1 MAQLVKR
8 RGGESFRGL
17 PNNDTNKEEIQNTHA
32 NLLSLCPYTLQE
44 HIFGRLDK
52 KDLLC
57 LTRVSKNYNTLMN
70 IVHPIFRYSHTL
82 KMRVKSPD
90 IQWKLHRL
98 DAIVKNN
105 VWFGHYHDTFFVIY
119 VIVLFLC
126 TIVALILSAAYAILS
141 LFLYARILYSESFF
155 WFYVGYEWLF
165 GPPSKTH
172 DDLCLIFCEA
182 FLVPVFLLVLLVIF
196 LSTIYWIFMIVDI
209 NEDDFGRWAEPLM
222 KIGPLFN
229 MKGQIKF
236 SKKEVFK
243 NKPRRITIKLFL
255 MNFVWAIVVG
265 WFFVPV
271 TVFFAI
277 LQYATVFGFFENKFL
292 WVAYYLLWPVGYEF
306 SSNGSTPRIPLEVP
320 FDDFMH
326 AIKNELKDKR
336 KTSIDDLAIFLKEF
350 TEGKRQIPT
359 EYKKQTKKWIL
370 F

>member
-1 MAQLVKR
+1 MAQLVRR
-8 RGGESFRGL
+8 RGGESSRGL

-98 DAIVKNN
+98 DAIVKSGI
-105 VWFGHYHDTFFVIY
+105 WFGHYHYTFFVIY
-119 VIVLFLC
+119 AIVLSLC
-126 TIVALILSAAYAILS
+126 TLVAFILSTVYAI
-141 LFLYARILYSESFF
+141 FTICQ
-155 WFYVGYEWLF
+155 
-165 GPPSKTH
+165 T
-172 DDLCLIFCEA
+172 D
-182 FLVPVFLLVLLVIF
+182 LVPVFLLVLLVIF